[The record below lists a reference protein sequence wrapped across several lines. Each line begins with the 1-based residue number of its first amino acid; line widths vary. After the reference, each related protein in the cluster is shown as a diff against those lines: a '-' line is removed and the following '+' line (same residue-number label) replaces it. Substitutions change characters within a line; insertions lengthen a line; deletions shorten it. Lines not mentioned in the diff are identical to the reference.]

1 MPLQERLQTDYLSL
15 QTFASINSNHLELTY
30 RAPDLR
36 RFSVRA
42 RLQAPIA
49 SGDGFVIAG
58 DHTLVI
64 EIPDNYLH
72 RDANGLFVK
81 SRIRREGERVYH
93 PNVWPSDGYF
103 CYDDQFHPAKSLA
116 EQLWSATE
124 LMQCRAV
131 NHESPANWEADFFYL
146 KNTDTIRELVDSV
159 PLRLQ
164 RGGVRVAAISSP
176 RLV

>member
-1 MPLQERLQTDYLSL
+1 MPLQERLQADYLSL
-15 QTFASINSNHLELTY
+15 RTFASINPNHLELIH

-36 RFSVRA
+36 RFAVRA
-42 RLQAPIA
+42 QLPAPIA
-49 SGDGFVIAG
+49 SGGGFRIAG

-72 RDANGLFVK
+72 RDANGLYVK
-81 SRIRREGERVYH
+81 SRIRRQGEPVYH
-93 PNVWPSDGYF
+93 PNVWPADGYF

-116 EQLWSATE
+116 GQLWAATE

-131 NHESPANWEADFFYL
+131 NHESPANWEADFYYL
-146 KNTDTIRELVDSV
+146 KNGDAVRGRINPV

-164 RGGVRVAAISSP
+164 RGGVRVASVSCP